1 MGYSLTISTRADSK
15 MCILLVQHQETST
28 QVRQAQDIQKEQ
40 IKMSFL
46 TFSPRLLNL
55 TGQRVIVIKYV
66 TRMEIQIVDVSWLFL
81 FCWFLSCFCCHVIY
95 WLLIIIIFPARETFQ
110 FRFLGQVAS
119 KFMSFW
125 DLKPTPKYL
134 VRICHIYINNRS
146 LMQCCCI

>member
-1 MGYSLTISTRADSK
+1 MGYSLTISTRAHSK

-110 FRFLGQVAS
+110 FRFFRASGVKIYEFLG
-119 KFMSFW
+119 
-125 DLKPTPKYL
+125 LKTYPQISSSY
-134 VRICHIYINNRS
+134 VSYIH
-146 LMQCCCI
+146 QQ